1 MDRNTG
7 MKGKTCLVTGA
18 NSGIGKATAT
28 GLAAMAATVVMLCHD
43 QTRGQAALD
52 EIKARTGS
60 DSLSLMI
67 ADLSSQQS
75 IRRFAGD
82 FKTRYAQLDVLINNA
97 GVSNSSRK
105 MTVDGIEATFAVNYL
120 APFLLTNLL
129 LDRLESSAPSRIVN
143 VASSAA
149 GGAHLDFEDIQCLNT
164 KYSSWGAYG
173 RSKLAVIMFTYE
185 LARRLS
191 GTGVTA
197 NCVHPGVIK
206 TNLARDAKGA
216 SGAAFSFAKVFFASP
231 EKGAQPIIYLAT
243 SHEVAGVTGKYF
255 SRMKESRSNPESS
268 DQAAGE
274 LLWQESKTLT
284 GLAVVKPDPPGR

>member
-1 MDRNTG
+1 MDRNPG

-18 NSGIGKATAT
+18 NSGIGKAAAT
-28 GLAAMAATVVMLCHD
+28 GLAAMGATVVMLCHD

-52 EIKARTGS
+52 EIKAKTGS

-75 IRRFAGD
+75 IRRFAAD
-82 FKTRYAQLDVLINNA
+82 FKARYAQLDVLINNA

-129 LDRLESSAPSRIVN
+129 LDRLESGAPSRIVN

-149 GGAHLDFEDIQCLNT
+149 GGAHIDFDDIQCLNT

-185 LARRLS
+185 LARRVS
-191 GTGVTA
+191 GTEVTA
-197 NCVHPGVIK
+197 NASIPG
-206 TNLARDAKGA
+206 
-216 SGAAFSFAKVFFASP
+216 
-231 EKGAQPIIYLAT
+231 
-243 SHEVAGVTGKYF
+243 
-255 SRMKESRSNPESS
+255 
-268 DQAAGE
+268 
-274 LLWQESKTLT
+274 
-284 GLAVVKPDPPGR
+284 